1 MRGRTTQAHGIT
13 GKLGLEISKLG
24 LTLRESFSF
33 LAPSPSHCFVWGNL
47 GSYSTRETK
56 HSVCFYAGWVPV
68 LFRSD

>member
-13 GKLGLEISKLG
+13 GELGLEISKLE
-24 LTLRESFSF
+24 LTLRESFF
-33 LAPSPSHCFVWGNL
+33 FPAPSPSHCFVLGNL

-56 HSVCFYAGWVPV
+56 RSVCFYAGWVPV